1 MGARETIMKRGKR
14 TILLTGG
21 TGFIGRR
28 LVKKL
33 LVDKKVVL
41 YLLVR
46 RASWSKAEKMLEKLQ
61 GEFPDIMQRVQ
72 LVSGDISRPLL
83 LDDKAECLELQK
95 KVQEIFHLAANYQL
109 GISKQAAMQANV
121 DGTLHMLDFA
131 RGCQKLRRVNYVSTL
146 AVAGDYRGKWHE
158 DMLLAGQQF
167 DNYYAYTK
175 FLAEVEVR
183 AAMDDLPIAIYRP
196 GIVVGDSISGEMDK
210 VDGPYYL
217 LLPFLRLQKLT
228 TQISPLIPI
237 IFPLAPGGTRIK
249 CHVVPVDYVVNC
261 LDYISR
267 QKDIDGKTFS
277 LTDPKPLSVRQF
289 LETFCE
295 RAGWIKPLADVDT
308 QLLVW
313 MLRLPG
319 IKELSHSL
327 EAVINIPIEM
337 VHYTAYATEYD
348 TANVRQTLEGSGIS
362 CPPLR
367 SYAGKLL
374 AFARQHFV

>member
-1 MGARETIMKRGKR
+1 MKRGKR

-33 LVDKKVVL
+33 LADKKNLL

-46 RASWSKAEKMLEKLQ
+46 RASWGKAEKMLQQLQ
-61 GEFPDIMQRVQ
+61 REIPDAPQRVQ
-72 LVSGDISRPLL
+72 LVQGDISRPLL
-83 LDDKAECLELQK
+83 IDDKVECLELQK

-109 GISKQAAMQANV
+109 GISKQAAIQANV

-131 RGCQKLRRVNYVSTL
+131 RGCQKLRLVNYVSTL

-183 AAMDDLPIAIYRP
+183 AAMDELPIAVYRP

-228 TQISPLIPI
+228 AQISPLIPI
-237 IFPLAPGGTRIK
+237 IFPLAPGGSRIK
-249 CHVVPVDYVVNC
+249 CHVAPVDYVVNC

-267 QKDIDGKTFS
+267 QKDVEGKTFS

-289 LETFCE
+289 LEVFCE
-295 RAGWIKPLADVDT
+295 RAGWIKPLVDVDT

-313 MLRLPG
+313 LLRLPG

-327 EAVINIPIEM
+327 EVITNVPVEM

-348 TANVRQTLEGSGIS
+348 TANVQQILVGSGIS
-362 CPPLR
+362 CPSLR

-374 AFARQHFV
+374 AFARQNFV